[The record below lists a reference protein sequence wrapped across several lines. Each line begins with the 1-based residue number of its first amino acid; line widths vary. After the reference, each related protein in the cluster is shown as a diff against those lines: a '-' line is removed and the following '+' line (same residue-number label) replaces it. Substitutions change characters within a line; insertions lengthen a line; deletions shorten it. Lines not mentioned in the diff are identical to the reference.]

1 MILNEEE
8 LHDCPNCGREES
20 MMEVLFSDGYPDPH
34 GEPGLLCY
42 QCGNKIGIEDMDGG
56 YDDRI

>member
-1 MILNEEE
+1 MIINQEAY
-8 LHDCPNCGREES
+8 HDCPDCGRNES

-42 QCGNKIGIEDMDGG
+42 QCGNKLGLEDIDGG
-56 YDDRI
+56 YNDRI

>member
-1 MILNEEE
+1 MIVNEEQ
-8 LHDCPNCGREES
+8 LHDCPDCGRDES
-20 MMEVLFSDGYPDPH
+20 MMEVLFSDGYPNPY

-42 QCGNKIGIEDMDGG
+42 QCGNKLGLEDIDGG